1 MYVGAYRAFAPSP
14 RKEIRMKIAALL
26 LAAVPSA
33 LAFTAPL
40 RASPMRAASRSTMK
54 MATGSVFENA
64 VNDFKESFPAFYAKG
79 WGPTTK
85 AERWNGR
92 HAMFGW
98 FAMVF
103 TGYAQA
109 HNLIPDFDTPL
120 DLKEW
125 GTLAT
130 LYGTQTIT
138 NGRAIILIAHVHA
151 LMMSVCAAI
160 APLSYQ
166 DKLFLEDGRP
176 MSRPPA
182 SCRPWT
188 LASPS
193 RRSSGTAASPCSA
206 SSRSWSPPSGPRP
219 RCST

>member
-1 MYVGAYRAFAPSP
+1 
-14 RKEIRMKIAALL
+14 MKIAALL

-166 DKLFLEDGRP
+166 DKLFLEDGEADE
-176 MSRPPA
+176 PA
-182 SCRPWT
+182 AGLVPAMDT
-188 LASPS
+188 GL
-193 RRSSGTAASPCSA
+193 TKSA
-206 SSRSWSPPSGPRP
+206 ELWNGRVAMLGLVALVVTSVWSETPVLDVINVWLGGLLLKA
-219 RCST
+219 